1 VSQARRHNTCPQ
13 ARDKINPNNQYIQ
26 KMASISFAAKPPKQT
41 KTEAS
46 APEVSYPSNI
56 DKAEV
61 SLAVAAPSIERS
73 VVAAPSVASGVV
85 GEVSMSDIKLPRL
98 NLVQKVGSL
107 ADSFHP
113 GSIVFEK
120 SIVLSDGKTEN
131 YLDLTPL
138 QFRKQYQRKTVWG
151 EGDNNEQ
158 PEVYETAEQVRAAGG
173 SLQYGDENY
182 FQEIA
187 HIAFAVKL
195 PENVEAGD
203 EIIDL
208 FPYKFGDA
216 LYAVAMWTVA
226 SSSYTALGKR
236 ILTDSAMVLRNGLHT
251 GHYYVSSEI
260 KKNARNSWYAPK
272 AAFAGKHTPEAA
284 TFFSSIING

>member
-1 VSQARRHNTCPQ
+1 MSSSERQNKPKQPIHP
-13 ARDKINPNNQYIQ
+13 
-26 KMASISFAAKPPKQT
+26 KMASISFAAKPPKPSN
-41 KTEAS
+41 TEAS
-46 APEVSYPSNI
+46 TPEVSYPSNI

-61 SLAVAAPSIERS
+61 SLAVAPKIEKS
-73 VVAAPSVASGVV
+73 VVAAPTVAAGVV

-120 SIVLSDGKTEN
+120 AFVLSDGKPEN
-131 YLDLTPL
+131 ALDLTPL

-158 PEVYETAEQVRAAGG
+158 PEVYDTAEQVRAAGG

-195 PENVEAGD
+195 PENLDAGD
-203 EIIDL
+203 ELIDL
-208 FPYKFGDA
+208 FQYKFADA
-216 LYAVAMWTVA
+216 LYTVAMWTVA

-236 ILTDSAMVLRNGLHT
+236 ILTDSAMALRNGLHT
-251 GHYYVSSEI
+251 GHYHVSSEI